1 MKGSF
6 DSDSTSNNLYIMAW
20 IYRAQNG
27 DLMFSKTKPE
37 KVYRFKFRN
46 DQFHS
51 DNEDVYCKQLSP
63 EHIISISVYE
73 SQFESSEEQRLY
85 SLEGGELLT
94 KFSKKDC
101 VFDYEYSTG
110 FPVTFKPETVVAL
123 KSVIDLDTIIV
134 ENGLIEI

>member
-1 MKGSF
+1 
-6 DSDSTSNNLYIMAW
+6 
-20 IYRAQNG
+20 
-27 DLMFSKTKPE
+27 MFSKTKPE

-51 DNEDVYCKQLSP
+51 DDEDVYCKQLSP

-110 FPVTFKPETVVAL
+110 VPVTFKPETVVAL

>member
-6 DSDSTSNNLYIMAW
+6 DSDSTSNNLY
-20 IYRAQNG
+20 
-27 DLMFSKTKPE
+27 
-37 KVYRFKFRN
+37 
-46 DQFHS
+46 
-51 DNEDVYCKQLSP
+51 
-63 EHIISISVYE
+63 
-73 SQFESSEEQRLY
+73 
-85 SLEGGELLT
+85 SLEDGELLT

>member
-51 DNEDVYCKQLSP
+51 DDVYCKQLSP

-110 FPVTFKPETVVAL
+110 FPVTFKPETISAL
-123 KSVIDLDTIIV
+123 KPVVDLENLTI
-134 ENGLIEI
+134 EDGLIEI

>member
-51 DNEDVYCKQLSP
+51 DVYCKQLSP

-73 SQFESSEEQRLY
+73 SQFESSEDGYGASGIARIFSTILSMGMSNLACTKY
-85 SLEGGELLT
+85 SKCVSCGDIKEL
-94 KFSKKDC
+94 
-101 VFDYEYSTG
+101 
-110 FPVTFKPETVVAL
+110 
-123 KSVIDLDTIIV
+123 
-134 ENGLIEI
+134 